1 MIDFSPS
8 ATRLRRHLRH
18 SRDRLATLLISA
30 GGIGVIAAV
39 LAIGVFLTVEVLPL
53 FAPARVTAE
62 APAQLAPPLAE
73 NIAWLQADA
82 QGGLRLLAR
91 DGHRWWGHI
100 DETGMT
106 GQLDRLPATLLG
118 GQSIS
123 AVAAEVSAPLLALG
137 LEGGGVVLVPRD
149 ASSEL
154 QWPRARRHSL
164 FADTPAVGLVLG
176 VSDERWWLAGYDRD
190 GQVAVLRGARDMLG
204 SAEANPPQRFTL
216 PVLASHLALNNAGRL
231 AIGDG
236 QRLEVWA
243 LNGRTP
249 RHLGGV
255 SALDSQRITALGY
268 LTGGETLLVG
278 DSGGGVR
285 RWLNARGDRAPLIAA
300 EPYEASGQAPITRIL
315 PLPDQRLALVLDAAG
330 GMALYQ
336 AVAGRR
342 WHGQAPLS
350 QAPDTASLSQ
360 APDTAPRA
368 LAFAPDGEWLWWLG
382 EAGLTRFTID
392 AEHAEVSWKTLWTPI
407 LYEGHDEPQQRWQGS
422 VSGVESAPRFG
433 LAPLAWGTLKAAAWA
448 LVFAV
453 PLALGAAIHSASYMS
468 TRLRAR
474 IKPTIELM
482 EALPGVVIGFI
493 AGLVLAPYI
502 ERHLAGALALVM
514 ILPLGMLLGGALWSR
529 LPHRLRERLPLGWAG
544 VWLVPWLLLLVWLAL
559 TLSPLLEAAL
569 FGGDLRAWLKTY
581 LGLDYASRNAMI
593 VGLAMGFAV
602 IPTIYSLAEDALVGL
617 PGSLGE
623 GAQALGATRWQALWR
638 VLLPAASPGIFS
650 AVMIGAGRAVGETMI
665 VLMATGNTALMSW
678 SPFEGLRSAAA
689 NIAIELPEAA
699 VGGTHYRLLFL
710 SALLLFVFTFC
721 VNTLAELVRLRL
733 KRRYRRLEAGA

>member
-8 ATRLRRHLRH
+8 ATRLRRRLRH

-39 LAIGVFLTVEVLPL
+39 LAIGVFLTIEVLPL
-53 FAPARVTAE
+53 FTSARVTAE
-62 APAQLAPPLAE
+62 SPARPAPPLAE
-73 NIAWLQADA
+73 NVAWLQADA
-82 QGGLRLLAR
+82 QDGLTLLAR
-91 DGHRWWGHI
+91 DGRRWQGHI

-106 GQLDRLPATLLG
+106 GQLDRLPDALLN

-123 AVAAEVSAPLLALG
+123 AVTTGASAPLLVLG
-137 LEGGGVVLVPRD
+137 LEGGDVLLVPRD
-149 ASSEL
+149 ASGEP

-164 FADTPAVGLVLG
+164 FVDTRVVGMTLG
-176 VSDERWWLAGYDRD
+176 VSDERWWLAGHDRN
-190 GQVAVLRGARDMLG
+190 GRVAVLRGVRVTPGGTAVD
-204 SAEANPPQRFTL
+204 PPQRFTL
-216 PVLASHLALNNAGRL
+216 PVSASHLALNNDGRL
-231 AIGDG
+231 VVGDG
-236 QRLEVWA
+236 RRLVVWS
-243 LNGRTP
+243 LSLDSP
-249 RHLGGV
+249 RRLGEV
-255 SALDSQRITALGY
+255 SALDSERITALRY
-268 LTGGETLLVG
+268 LVGGETLLVG
-278 DSGGGVR
+278 DSGGGVH

-300 EPYEASGQAPITRIL
+300 EPYASSGQAGITRIM

-342 WHGQAPLS
+342 WQGQTPNEK
-350 QAPDTASLSQ
+350 PIYQ
-360 APDTAPRA
+360 APDTAPSA
-368 LAFAPDGEWLWWLG
+368 LAFTPDGKRLWWLG
-382 EAGLTRFTID
+382 EAGLTQFTID
-392 AEHAEVSWKTLWTPI
+392 AEHAEVSWRTLWTPV
-407 LYEGHDEPQQRWQGS
+407 LYEGHDEPQHRWQGD

-493 AGLVLAPYI
+493 AGLVLAPYV
-502 ERHLAGALALVM
+502 ERHLAGTLALVM
-514 ILPLGMLLGGALWSR
+514 ILPLGMLLGGVLWSYA
-529 LPHRLRERLPLGWAG
+529 PHRLRARLPLGWAG
-544 VWLVPWLLLLVWLAL
+544 VWLVPWLALLVWLAL
-559 TLSPLLEAAL
+559 TLSPLLETWL
-569 FGGDLRAWLKTY
+569 FGGDLRAWMTLH

-733 KRRYRRLEAGA
+733 KRRYKRLEAGA